1 MDKHLPQLFNLDD
14 LLEDKKY
21 HTTEE
26 FISELD
32 IASKNKDLFYYVD
45 DDDKWK
51 VLIPPGLFTLA
62 AEPTPAQM
70 LLDVHRFGPILVPFI
85 GPYQLQILYQTPNG
99 LECWSQDPALMIPI
113 YIESGKAL
121 ETLKLK
127 REGNDEQQEFHL
139 AVQSVLQML
148 MTVQAVSDAEN
159 SRLAHKIAT
168 HLSRNPKNKL
178 PSSGPL
184 WNKFLSRLGT
194 EIKNISRDILKGF
207 IPDTPSDSPAIST
220 SAIDNL
226 ILEQSGTFIE
236 KNNKI
241 ETNNKFVAW
250 FNERAACYIESH
262 FALQGKRFADYI
274 RNLENSFAIWTTRK
288 KESPYEPWLINLG
301 KVIWFDEFEEMRA
314 RIERKPGPAMLE
326 PVAKTAAKISQR
338 NNTVG
343 PSSPPSPG
351 HILYDTNRQP
361 ILELRRCSG
370 PVLPANHAQNI
381 VSILTNGAAVLGSV
395 YTLRFLWWLC
405 TRVWEQ
411 WIQGGNSAVTLVR
424 IEGGWGGL
432 CRCLDIIDKSSIRKE
447 LKEIVQLLAHGYFEF
462 PDGTGGNL
470 LSYNEE
476 LNQNDKRL
484 KTLIISVGSPLLPD
498 TVAALQGNTE
508 PSRRARHLI
517 PLAPIPD
524 EPPRSKLSADKHGA
538 VANFYLRTL
547 TLFRERCSQIVKYKG
562 VKIEGSDWQT
572 LADAAGLSN
581 RDMNIV
587 LEHWTQ
593 KRGWLERQE
602 NGRYHIADMEHYT
615 FARQM
620 IEDAGRMEANGSKGG
635 LSRVARKAKKLN
647 L

>member
-1 MDKHLPQLFNLDD
+1 MDKYLPQPFNLND

-21 HTTEE
+21 HTTDE
-26 FISELD
+26 FLSELD
-32 IASKNKDLFYYVD
+32 AAHQNKDLFYYVD
-45 DDDKWK
+45 DGRWK
-51 VLIPPGLFTLA
+51 LIVPPDLFTLA
-62 AEPTPAQM
+62 ADPTPAQM
-70 LLDVHRFGPILVPFI
+70 LLDIHNFGTVLVPFI
-85 GPYQLQILYQTPNG
+85 GPYQLQILYQTPDG

-121 ETLKLK
+121 EMLKLK
-127 REGNDEQQEFHL
+127 REGNDKQQEFHL
-139 AVQSVLQML
+139 AVQSLLQML

-159 SRLAHKIAT
+159 ARLAHKIAT
-168 HLSRNPKNKL
+168 HLSRNPSNKL
-178 PSSGPL
+178 PTNGPL
-184 WNKFLSRLGT
+184 WNKFLSRLGS
-194 EIKNISRDILKGF
+194 EIKNLACYILKGF
-207 IPDTPSDSPAIST
+207 IPDTPSNSPAIST
-220 SAIDNL
+220 PTIDSL
-226 ILEQSGTFIE
+226 SIDESGTFIE
-236 KNNKI
+236 TSDNKI
-241 ETNNKFVAW
+241 TAW
-250 FNERAACYIESH
+250 FNERAACYIESQ
-262 FALQGKRFADYI
+262 FALQGKRYANFI
-274 RNLENSFAIWTTRK
+274 RNLENSFGIWTTK
-288 KESPYEPWLINLG
+288 KNSESPCEPWLISFG
-301 KVIWFDEFEEMRA
+301 KVIWIDEFEEMRA
-314 RIERKPGPAMLE
+314 RMERKPGPAMLE
-326 PVAKTAAKISQR
+326 PVAKTAAKMSQR

-343 PSSPPSPG
+343 PASPPAPG
-351 HILYDTNRQP
+351 HILYDSNRQP

-411 WIQGGNSAVTLVR
+411 WIQGGNSAVTIVR

-524 EPPRSKLSADKHGA
+524 EPPRKKLSADKHGA

-572 LADAAGLSN
+572 LADAAGLST
-581 RDMNIV
+581 RDMNVV
-587 LEHWTQ
+587 LKHWTQ
-593 KRGWLERQE
+593 KPGWLEQQE
-602 NGRYHIADMEHYT
+602 NGRYHIADTEHYT

-620 IEDAGRMEANGSKGG
+620 IEDAGQMEASGSKGG